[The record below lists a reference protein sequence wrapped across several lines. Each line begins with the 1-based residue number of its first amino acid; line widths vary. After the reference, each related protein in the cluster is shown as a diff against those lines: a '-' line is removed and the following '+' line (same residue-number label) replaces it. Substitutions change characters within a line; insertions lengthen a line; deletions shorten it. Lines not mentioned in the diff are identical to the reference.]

1 MMRKIPVSIRPAST
15 HGCPIEVIVVKIR
28 ADFKNLLFVFGKAT
42 LIPESEPIIARAA
55 KVMNEQLPNSSFYI
69 DGYTDN
75 VGSAARNKALSKAR
89 AQAVANALIKEGVNK
104 SRLVVR
110 GLGKDNPICTNKT
123 ADGRQCNRR
132 VEVTIRDVDRSKQQ
146 NNVPVK

>member
-1 MMRKIPVSIRPAST
+1 
-15 HGCPIEVIVVKIR
+15 
-28 ADFKNLLFVFGKAT
+28 
-42 LIPESEPIIARAA
+42 
-55 KVMNEQLPNSSFYI
+55 MNEQPPNSSFYI

-132 VEVTIRDVDRSKQQ
+132 VEVTIRDVDPVETAKQCACG
-146 NNVPVK
+146 NRFCN